1 MEVHRSCASSVIV
14 HRVPVDSVDC
24 FMEWQRGITQVATS
38 FPGYQTTDIYP
49 PTEDGLLEWVVII
62 HFDTSEALQRWLHSV
77 ERSEWT
83 AKLHGA
89 IANFRLKTLSTGF
102 GPWFAGFVNKPEGR
116 LPPAWKIALTVLLGL
131 YPTVMLLTL
140 VISPHLSWLGLALSM
155 LIGNAL
161 SVSILQ
167 WAVMPRLNAW
177 LAPWLQANTDKE
189 KALSI
194 SGLVLILLLLGALG
208 GLFRWVMG

>member
-1 MEVHRSCASSVIV
+1 MEIRRSCASSVIV
-14 HRVPVDSVDC
+14 HRVPVNSVDC
-24 FMEWQRGITQVATS
+24 FIEWQRRISQVATS
-38 FPGYQTTDIYP
+38 FPGYQTTDVYP
-49 PTEDGLLEWVVII
+49 PTEDGQLEWVVII

-89 IANFRLKTLSTGF
+89 IANFRIETLSTGF
-102 GPWFAGFVNKPEGR
+102 APWFGGFVNKPEGT

-140 VISPHLSWLGLALSM
+140 LISPHLSWLGFALSM
-155 LIGNAL
+155 LISNAL

-167 WAVMPRLNAW
+167 WAVMPRLNTW
-177 LAPWLQANTDKE
+177 LAPWLQANTNRE
-189 KALSI
+189 KALSG
-194 SGLVLILLLLGALG
+194 GLVLILLLLGVLV
-208 GLFRWVMG
+208 GLFHWVMG

>member
-1 MEVHRSCASSVIV
+1 MKIHHSCASSVIV
-14 HRVPVDSVDC
+14 HHVPVNSVD
-24 FMEWQRGITQVATS
+24 FFIEWQRGISQVATS
-38 FPGYQTTDIYP
+38 FSGYQTTDVYP
-49 PTEDGLLEWVVII
+49 PTEDGQLQWVVII

-77 ERSEWT
+77 ERSECI
-83 AKLHGA
+83 AKLHGE
-89 IANFRLKTLSTGF
+89 IANFRIESLSTGF
-102 GPWFAGFVNKPEGR
+102 ASWFAGINKPEGT

-140 VISPHLSWLGLALSM
+140 LISPHLTWLGLALSM

-177 LAPWLQANTDKE
+177 LAPWLQANTDRE
-189 KALSI
+189 KALSVG
-194 SGLVLILLLLGALG
+194 GLVLILLLLGALG
-208 GLFRWVMG
+208 GLFHWVMG